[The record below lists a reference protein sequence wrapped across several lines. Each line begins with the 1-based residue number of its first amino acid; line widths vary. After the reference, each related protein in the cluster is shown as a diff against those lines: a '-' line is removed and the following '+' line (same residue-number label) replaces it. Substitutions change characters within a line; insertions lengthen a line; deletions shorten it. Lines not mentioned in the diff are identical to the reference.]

1 MGPSGYRN
9 PSQYR
14 RRSSRAY
21 LSLYAAI
28 AIVLGF
34 ALFVLSPLP
43 DSIDHHRDAVVSHL
57 KGATVDNIHFSMPH
71 SENVADNV
79 TETATEAAF
88 ASATASATTKA
99 TQNAV
104 AESTGTTTL
113 DASEKATGK
122 VAENANGKVTGNATE
137 KSHSSLNKGG
147 PKYAYATFLA
157 GDSSALSEDK
167 VLEHDKYFV
176 ATRILAYQLLHAP
189 ETKSKHGYPFIVLVT
204 SDVSAEKRERL
215 RKDGA
220 IVWEAPAMDAGWVKT
235 DVSTWQNV
243 MSKLRLWEL
252 TEYERICFL
261 DGDTILT
268 DTMDGIFEDAA
279 AAMQESGQDQEAT
292 EADEAAVPNTY
303 VFAGVPEPKMQ
314 HHYPPSEKEGDW
326 YNINY
331 LNAGFFVLQPSQ
343 ELLSYYTSLTTLE
356 DRFDPHLPE
365 QNLLNYAHRREGNMP
380 WKQLDSKWNMH
391 YPSMDDLE
399 GGVVSLHEKWWS
411 PVNPDLAPFLLS
423 WRWRMEGYYEGN
435 EGGKSES

>member
-1 MGPSGYRN
+1 MSPTLALGGSGHRN
-9 PSQYR
+9 NAAPFR
-14 RRSSRAY
+14 RRDSRAY
-21 LSLYAAI
+21 
-28 AIVLGF
+28 
-34 ALFVLSPLP
+34 
-43 DSIDHHRDAVVSHL
+43 SIDHHRDAVVSQL
-57 KGATVDNIHFSMPH
+57 KGATVENIHFS
-71 SENVADNV
+71 SSQSGNVTENT
-79 TETATEAAF
+79 TETATENAI
-88 ASATASATTKA
+88 ASAKISPTASATESA
-99 TQNAV
+99 TQSAM
-104 AESTGTTTL
+104 AESTGVATS
-113 DASEKATGK
+113 DATQTATEEATEKATGK
-122 VAENANGKVTGNATE
+122 VAENPIGNATGNATE
-137 KSHSSLNKGG
+137 HSHSALNKGG

-157 GDSSALSEDK
+157 GDSSAIAEDK

-189 ETKSKHGYPFIVLVT
+189 ETKSKHDYPFIVLVT

-220 IVWEAPAMDAGWVKT
+220 VVWEAPAMDAGWVKT

-292 EADEAAVPNTY
+292 EADEAAVPSTY
-303 VFAGVPEPKMQ
+303 VFAGVPEPKMN
-314 HHYPPSEKEGDW
+314 HHYPPSDEEGDW
-326 YNINY
+326 YNIDY
-331 LNAGFFVLQPSQ
+331 LNAGFFVLQPSK
-343 ELLSYYTSLTTLE
+343 ELLGYYTSLTTLE

-399 GGVVSLHEKWWS
+399 GGVVSLHEKWWA
-411 PVNPDLAPFLLS
+411 PVNADLAPFLLS

>member
-1 MGPSGYRN
+1 
-9 PSQYR
+9 
-14 RRSSRAY
+14 
-21 LSLYAAI
+21 
-28 AIVLGF
+28 
-34 ALFVLSPLP
+34 
-43 DSIDHHRDAVVSHL
+43 
-57 KGATVDNIHFSMPH
+57 
-71 SENVADNV
+71 
-79 TETATEAAF
+79 
-88 ASATASATTKA
+88 
-99 TQNAV
+99 
-104 AESTGTTTL
+104 
-113 DASEKATGK
+113 
-122 VAENANGKVTGNATE
+122 
-137 KSHSSLNKGG
+137 
-147 PKYAYATFLA
+147 
-157 GDSSALSEDK
+157 
-167 VLEHDKYFV
+167 
-176 ATRILAYQLLHAP
+176 
-189 ETKSKHGYPFIVLVT
+189 
-204 SDVSAEKRERL
+204 
-215 RKDGA
+215 
-220 IVWEAPAMDAGWVKT
+220 VKT

-292 EADEAAVPNTY
+292 QADEAAVPTTY
-303 VFAGVPEPKMQ
+303 VFAGVPEPKMK
-314 HHYPPSEKEGDW
+314 HHYPPSDEEGDW

-399 GGVVSLHEKWWS
+399 GGVVSLHEKWWA

-423 WRWRMEGYYEGN
+423 WRWRMEGYYEGI